1 MGHPSV
7 EPKAH
12 VGEELEALPRTNR
25 RDAAGKKSLEG
36 AILLS
41 KKQLFEQLF
50 EQQKLKKC
58 TKWSF
63 RVFIILLYQVSH

>member
-41 KKQLFEQLF
+41 KKTAVRTAVRTAEI
-50 EQQKLKKC
+50 EEM
-58 TKWSF
+58 
-63 RVFIILLYQVSH
+63 H